1 MGLARAGVLMVK
13 GNGVLHGVADQIV
26 LEVVLVIPRN
36 DLLVDR
42 LGEISLVLLLSAQ
55 VFLLLRV
62 GVLKGEDALVLDE
75 L

>member
-1 MGLARAGVLMVK
+1 MVK